1 MGNQFFCVVFMICW
15 IRLFSHEYHRIGYL
29 CSAFVCV
36 SQRIFFCAYK
46 CIMICSCIVLWCH
59 CDCNKISKMNWIDY
73 GVDQIELAHSCDFT
87 SSSFTAT
94 NTRRWCHCHYHYY
107 ARRHIKIWMYTIP
120 LTFYDSIA
128 IRSNWNDMV
137 NRRVLN
143 KMGVKYFQMVSFHIG
158 RERQR
163 IVFHW
168 NRSRIMRTKCE
179 CQRILSIITLD
190 ALLCSS
196 ASFFVF
202 LVVRSESRSIVF
214 SALSFPVLL
223 SQIIRVAYDNRPTK
237 RVKWW

>member
-1 MGNQFFCVVFMICW
+1 
-15 IRLFSHEYHRIGYL
+15 
-29 CSAFVCV
+29 
-36 SQRIFFCAYK
+36 
-46 CIMICSCIVLWCH
+46 
-59 CDCNKISKMNWIDY
+59 
-73 GVDQIELAHSCDFT
+73 
-87 SSSFTAT
+87 
-94 NTRRWCHCHYHYY
+94 
-107 ARRHIKIWMYTIP
+107 
-120 LTFYDSIA
+120 
-128 IRSNWNDMV
+128 MV

-179 CQRILSIITLD
+179 CQRTLSIITLD

-202 LVVRSESRSIVF
+202 LVVRSESWSIVF

-223 SQIIRVAYDNRPTK
+223 SQIIRVASTHEACKMMITK
-237 RVKWW
+237 DGGKDVKFSSNYCRTKVMAAKAKWYYKLYRIVELQTGG